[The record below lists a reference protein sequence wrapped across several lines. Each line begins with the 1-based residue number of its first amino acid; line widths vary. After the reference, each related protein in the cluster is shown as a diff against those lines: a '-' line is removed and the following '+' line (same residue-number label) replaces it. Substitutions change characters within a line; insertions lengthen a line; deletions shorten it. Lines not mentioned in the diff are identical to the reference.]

1 MSHQSPYPTLI
12 DLLLKVS
19 DDAVLIFS
27 PSNKKLIG
35 FNHKVVDLFS
45 GESVDENLLER
56 LFFFAPSSRDVIT
69 SRSGSII
76 RLRNFK
82 IGKQY
87 CHLEMR
93 LKNIEDKNLGTV
105 TIAII
110 KDLTQQF
117 KWQKMQEALV
127 KISESVASSKDLSE
141 LLVEFHQIINQIMPA
156 SNFYVAFY
164 NPDQNQISFP
174 YYVDEFDTRPP
185 PQPLGRGLT
194 DYVIRRKT
202 PLLVTPEI
210 FEPLVKTGEVES
222 IGAPSIDWL
231 GVPLLARQVIIGA
244 MAVQSYQH
252 DVRYTQEDLQFL
264 TFVAPHLANAIL
276 IKQSET
282 EQRKQHELVKSIF
295 EYSPNAIVLTDLNG
309 NFIDC
314 NAASISLLGVQS
326 KDEIIGK
333 NALEFIVPD
342 DQKRAI
348 RYFDEIIASANSLED
363 EFTAMTPHGRKYI
376 LKISASLIKID
387 FENFSF
393 AN

>member
-1 MSHQSPYPTLI
+1 
-12 DLLLKVS
+12 
-19 DDAVLIFS
+19 
-27 PSNKKLIG
+27 
-35 FNHKVVDLFS
+35 
-45 GESVDENLLER
+45 
-56 LFFFAPSSRDVIT
+56 
-69 SRSGSII
+69 
-76 RLRNFK
+76 
-82 IGKQY
+82 
-87 CHLEMR
+87 
-93 LKNIEDKNLGTV
+93 
-105 TIAII
+105 
-110 KDLTQQF
+110 
-117 KWQKMQEALV
+117 MQEALV